1 MPMPIPQ
8 AISDAMRTTI
18 ATRTSAVAARATTTL
33 VLLML
38 RCGLCL
44 GCFLGGGEVGFPTP
58 RKQIEAFLFLQ
69 AHLAFSLV
77 ELLLHKCIG
86 T

>member
-1 MPMPIPQ
+1 MPYPL
-8 AISDAMRTTI
+8 S
-18 ATRTSAVAARATTTL
+18 
-33 VLLML
+33 
-38 RCGLCL
+38 GLCL